1 MKRGSDA
8 NKDRL
13 ARYGGIYPIGTLFG
27 KVELAGRTWD
37 LYTGYNGQ
45 MRVYSFLPPS
55 GDIRDFSCDI
65 KDFYNYLEKA
75 HAFPAKEQNIIGE
88 LLCRGTRGGAP
99 LSFRRSPSTTHL
111 LHTHLILHALF
122 IVTC

>member
-8 NKDRL
+8 NIDRL

-88 LLCRGTRGGAP
+88 FAMSQGLRRRAILLPTLP
-99 LSFRRSPSTTHL
+99 LHHPPPPHPT
-111 LHTHLILHALF
+111 
-122 IVTC
+122 